1 MIERVALAL
10 CVCAA
15 SLWAAVAAADE
26 PAASSAAAVDARA
39 VPWQA
44 WLGAEDAA
52 AEALRE
58 SLEARWYMGMR
69 EAGVSRPI
77 AMLSGRTLMLGSSG
91 DDEERAVT
99 LGAERGLEP
108 KMLAV
113 GLDEVAVLYV
123 GDGTTPGQLVG
134 VSAGTGK
141 RRWGVQIGA
150 AGAARVTAWQD
161 SFVVTSR
168 VGGVR
173 LIQLFDAGSGA
184 LVWQARLKR

>member
-1 MIERVALAL
+1 
-10 CVCAA
+10 
-15 SLWAAVAAADE
+15 
-26 PAASSAAAVDARA
+26 VDARV

-44 WLGAEDAA
+44 WLGADDAA

-58 SLEARWYMGMR
+58 ELEARWYMGMR

-77 AMLSGRTLMLGSSG
+77 AMLSGRTLMLGSTG
-91 DDEERAVT
+91 DDEERMVT

-108 KMLAV
+108 KQLAV
-113 GLDEVAVLYV
+113 SLDEVAVLYV
-123 GDGTTPGQLVG
+123 GDGTSVGQLVG
-134 VSAGTGK
+134 LSAGTGQ
-141 RRWGVQIGA
+141 RRWSVQIGA
-150 AGAARVTAWQD
+150 AGEARVTAWKG